1 MTNNS
6 LNRKRQIATKLYNE
20 MVEIQLEMIDK
31 AVEYSD
37 HRNAKEIIADIMEKS
52 KNVKR

>member
-1 MTNNS
+1 MNNS
-6 LNRKRQIATKLYNE
+6 LNRKRQIAQKLYQD
-20 MVEIQLEMIDK
+20 MVQMQLEMIDK

-37 HRNAKEIIADIMEKS
+37 YRNAKEVIADIMEKS

>member
-1 MTNNS
+1 MNNS
-6 LNRKRQIATKLYNE
+6 LNRKRQIAQKLYQD
-20 MVEIQLEMIDK
+20 MVQMQLEMIDK

-37 HRNAKEIIADIMEKS
+37 YRNAKEIITDIMEKS